1 MALPHWLSRFNLVVS
16 NRVFGLV
23 AGWMPWFGIVE
34 HVGRSTGV
42 MRRSPINVFRLG
54 SSGYVLALT
63 YGADVHWV
71 RNVLAAGGCRLRTG
85 GRWVE
90 LTAPR
95 RFRDPARRSVPW
107 PVRPVLWLIG
117 ADWFLELQGR

>member
-1 MALPHWLSRFNLVVS
+1 MALPHWLGRFNLLVT
-16 NRVFGLV
+16 NR
-23 AGWMPWFGIVE
+23 
-34 HVGRSTGV
+34 
-42 MRRSPINVFRLG
+42 
-54 SSGYVLALT
+54 
-63 YGADVHWV
+63 V
-71 RNVLAAGGCRLRTG
+71 RNVLAAGGCRLCTR

-117 ADWFLELQGR
+117 ADWFLELRRRRAPGG